1 MLHFPVLLE
10 ESINFLVNDQDG
22 NYIDCTFGRGGHSKE
37 ILNRISSNGY
47 LTSFDKDPEASK
59 FSKNFPQN
67 NFKMFHDSFKN
78 LDNYFKDNSIDGILY
93 DLGVCSTH
101 FDNPLRGFS
110 FNQEGPIDMRFNNK
124 NGQPLSEWLNK
135 ATIKEISEILYNFG
149 DEKHGTLIAKAIV
162 KKISENSLRNT
173 KDLAN
178 TIEEVYPEK
187 RNKTHPATKS
197 FQAFRIFINDELE
210 ELQKSLRGAS
220 KIIKKGGI
228 IVTIAFQSLEDTIIK
243 NYFRP
248 TIKKFPKDI
257 PINNETKKSFECIA
271 KKIKPS
277 NEETK
282 KNPRSRSAIMR
293 VFKKL

>member
-1 MLHFPVLLE
+1 MCP
-10 ESINFLVNDQDG
+10 
-22 NYIDCTFGRGGHSKE
+22 
-37 ILNRISSNGY
+37 NGY

-59 FSKNFPQN
+59 FSKKLRQD
-67 NFKMFHDSFKN
+67 NFKMLHDSFKN
-78 LDNYFKDNSIDGILY
+78 LDNYFQDNSIDGILY

-101 FDNPLRGFS
+101 FDDPLRGFS

-124 NGQPLSEWLNK
+124 KGQPLSEWLNK
-135 ATIKEISEILYNFG
+135 ATTKEISEILYDFG
-149 DEKHGTLIAKAIV
+149 DEKHGALIAKAIV
-162 KKISENSLRNT
+162 KKISENSIRNT

-210 ELQKSLRGAS
+210 ELQKSIRNAS
-220 KIIKKGGI
+220 KIIKKDGI
-228 IVTIAFQSLEDTIIK
+228 IVTIAFQSLEDAIIK
-243 NYFRP
+243 NHFRP
-248 TIKKFPKDI
+248 TITKFPKDI
-257 PINNETKKSFECIA
+257 PINNETKKTFECVA
-271 KKIKPS
+271 KKIRPS
-277 NEETK
+277 KEEIK